1 MKKCWWG
8 ILPVIALMIPQ
19 WVHAD
24 ETEYMVFLSSAG
36 EQEVAVSELKKVVF
50 QGGEMIVEKKD
61 NTSERFALKD
71 MNKMFFRM
79 QSTGIEKPAEVG
91 ARLAWNAQTAEVGLP
106 AVSSGAWATV
116 YSLSGMVVCKERMAE
131 AGGTL
136 SLNHLPKGV
145 YVVHYAGMT
154 LKIVKP

>member
-8 ILPVIALMIPQ
+8 ILPVIALLIPQ

-79 QSTGIEKPAEVG
+79 QSTGIEKPAEAG

-116 YSLSGMVVCKERMAE
+116 YSLSGTVVCKERMDA

-136 SLNHLPKGV
+136 SLSHLSKGV

>member
-1 MKKCWWG
+1 MKKSWWG
-8 ILPVIALMIPQ
+8 ILPVIALLTPQ
-19 WVHAD
+19 WSYAD
-24 ETEYMVFLSSAG
+24 ETEYMVFLSSSG
-36 EQEVAVSELKKVVF
+36 ERQVPVSDLKKVVF

-61 NTSERFALKD
+61 NTSERFALGD
-71 MNKMFFRM
+71 MNKMFFQM
-79 QSTGIEKPAEVG
+79 QTTGIEKPVG
-91 ARLAWNAQTAEVGLP
+91 TAGRLIWNAQTGEIRLP
-106 AVSSGAWATV
+106 AVSSGAWDTV
-116 YSLSGMVVCKERMAE
+116 YSLSGMVVCKERMAA

>member
-1 MKKCWWG
+1 MKKRWWG
-8 ILPVIALMIPQ
+8 ILPVIALLAPQ
-19 WVHAD
+19 CVQAD

-50 QGGEMIVEKKD
+50 QGGEMIVKKKD
-61 NTSERFALKD
+61 NTSERFALGD

-79 QSTGIEKPAEVG
+79 QSTGIEKPAGAV
-91 ARLAWNAQTAEVGLP
+91 ARLTWNAQTAEVGLP
-106 AVSSGAWATV
+106 AVSSGIWATV
-116 YSLSGMVVCKERMAE
+116 YSLSGTLVCKERIE
-131 AGGTL
+131 ATGGTL

>member
-1 MKKCWWG
+1 MRTRWWG
-8 ILPVIALMIPQ
+8 ILPVMALLAPLC
-19 WVHAD
+19 VHAD

-36 EQEVAVSELKKVVF
+36 EQGIAVSDLKKVVF
-50 QGGEMIVEKKD
+50 QSGEMIVEKKD
-61 NTSERFALKD
+61 NTSERFALGD

-79 QSTGIEKPAEVG
+79 QATGIGKPAETDT
-91 ARLAWNAQTAEVGLP
+91 RLTWNAQAAEVELP
-106 AVSSGAWATV
+106 AVPSGAYAAV
-116 YSLSGMVVCKERMAE
+116 YSLSGTLVCKKQMTS

-136 SLNHLPKGV
+136 SLSHLPKGV

>member
-1 MKKCWWG
+1 MKKRWWG
-8 ILPVIALMIPQ
+8 ILPIIALLIPQ
-19 WVHAD
+19 WVYAD

-61 NTSERFALKD
+61 NTSERFALGN

-79 QSTGIEKPAEVG
+79 QVTGIEKPAEAG
-91 ARLAWNAQTAEVGLP
+91 SRLVWNAQAAEVGLP

-116 YSLSGMVVCKERMAE
+116 YSLSGTVVCKERMAA

>member
-1 MKKCWWG
+1 MKKRWWG
-8 ILPVIALMIPQ
+8 ILPIIALLIPQ
-19 WVHAD
+19 WVYAD

-36 EQEVAVSELKKVVF
+36 EQEIAVSELKKVVF

-61 NTSERFALKD
+61 NISERFALGD
-71 MNKMFFRM
+71 MSKMFFRM
-79 QSTGIEKPAEVG
+79 QVTGIEKPAEAG
-91 ARLAWNAQTAEVGLP
+91 SRLVWNAQTAEVGLP

-116 YSLSGMVVCKERMAE
+116 YSLSGTVVCKERIE
-131 AGGTL
+131 ATGGTL

-145 YVVHYAGMT
+145 YVVHYSGMT